1 MKSIPTI
8 SFPEPKEED
17 IEEEFFKIFSEDL
30 NIAEPLIREF
40 LAEAVHPERFMRIYL
55 DFHKTQ
61 EHCHGMGLDRAQ
73 AILFPL
79 IDELNKAYGKCV
91 LSGYFG
97 NGFEGKSYETYRE
110 EIKREKIRRASS
122 KRWNLWEIK
131 DVYAMTFHRAIP
143 EKNGKVL
150 KGEVLRALER
160 LVDENVIFSFEEDDI
175 ILKEDKNGN
184 IIWFPRKGQINSFFK
199 PNNTVR
205 VKIGSMYNEVIK

>member
-1 MKSIPTI
+1 MKPMPRI
-8 SFPEPKEED
+8 SFPEPKEENT
-17 IEEEFFKIFSEDL
+17 EEEFFKLFSEDL
-30 NIAEPLIREF
+30 NIVEPSIREF

-91 LSGYFG
+91 MSGYFG

-150 KGEVLRALER
+150 KREVLRALEK

-175 ILKEDKNGN
+175 ILKEDKNG
-184 IIWFPRKGQINSFFK
+184 K
-199 PNNTVR
+199 V
-205 VKIGSMYNEVIK
+205 

>member
-1 MKSIPTI
+1 MNPIPTI

-17 IEEEFFKIFSEDL
+17 IEEKFFKLFTEEL
-30 NIAEPLIREF
+30 NIAEPSVREF
-40 LAEAVHPERFMRIYL
+40 MTEAVHPERFMRIYL
-55 DFHKTQ
+55 DFRKTK
-61 EHCHGMGLDRAQ
+61 EHCHGMDLSRAQ

-91 LSGYFG
+91 VSGYFG

-110 EIKREKIRRASS
+110 EIKKEKIRRASI
-122 KRWNLWEIK
+122 KRWSLWEIK

-150 KGEVLRALER
+150 KGEVLKALER
-160 LVDENVIFSFEEDDI
+160 LVDENVIFGFEEDDI
-175 ILKEDKNGN
+175 ILKRDKNGS
-184 IIWFPRKGQINSFFK
+184 IILFPRKGQINSFFK
-199 PNNTVR
+199 SNNTVR